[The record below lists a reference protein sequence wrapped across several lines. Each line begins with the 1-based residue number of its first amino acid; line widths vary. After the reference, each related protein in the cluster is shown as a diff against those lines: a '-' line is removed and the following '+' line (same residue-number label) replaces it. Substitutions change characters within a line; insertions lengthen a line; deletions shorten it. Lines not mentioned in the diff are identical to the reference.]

1 VLPMNTFTIR
11 DIENLSG
18 IKAHTL
24 RVWEQRYGIIKPM
37 RKDSNHRLYGIDDL
51 KKILRISY
59 LYNEG
64 YKISRIAEMSDEEI
78 RNQALEYSPKG
89 NYDVFINQLMESSI
103 DFDDAAFRNAMDAV
117 LLHLGV
123 EKAMTL
129 VIYPFFHK
137 VGMLWVTGNII
148 PAQEHFATNIIRNK
162 IILATSQLR
171 PKKIVADKKYV
182 IFCPPGEFHE
192 IPVLF
197 VQYSLRMRGI
207 QSVYFGV
214 NTDMGQIRD
223 FLEKNE
229 ATHLFLHL
237 ITNFSHLDPGPL
249 VNELNQHFPGM
260 KILASGRAFK
270 DIQVDNQNTTILE
283 TVQHFISYLDN
294 NEQDK

>member
-1 VLPMNTFTIR
+1 
-11 DIENLSG
+11 
-18 IKAHTL
+18 
-24 RVWEQRYGIIKPM
+24 M

-64 YKISRIAEMSDEEI
+64 YKISRIAEMSEEEI
-78 RNQALEYSPKG
+78 RKQALEYSPKG
-89 NYDVFINQLMESSI
+89 SYDVFINQLMESSI
-103 DFDDAAFRNAMDAV
+103 DFDDLAFRNAMDVV
-117 LLHLGV
+117 LLHLNL

-129 VIYPFFHK
+129 VIYPFFNK
-137 VGMLWVTGNII
+137 LGMLWVTGNII

-162 IILATSQLR
+162 IILATSQLK
-171 PKKIVADKKYV
+171 PKKIVANMKYL
-182 IFCPPGEFHE
+182 IFCPVGEFHE

-197 VQYSLRMRGI
+197 VQYSLRLRGI

-214 NTDMGQIRD
+214 NTDMGQIHD

-237 ITNFSHLDPGPL
+237 ITNFTHLESGLL
-249 VNELNQHFPGM
+249 VEDLSRHFPKL

-270 DIQVDNQNTTILE
+270 DIQVENQNTTIFD
-283 TVQHFISYLDN
+283 TVQDFIAYLDHK
-294 NEQDK
+294 EQDR

>member
-1 VLPMNTFTIR
+1 MNTFTIR

-59 LYNEG
+59 LYHEG
-64 YKISRIAEMSDEEI
+64 YKISKIADMSEQEI
-78 RNQALEYSPKG
+78 RKLALEFSPKG
-89 NYDVFINQLMESSI
+89 SHEVFINQLMESSI
-103 DFDDAAFRNAMDAV
+103 DFDEVAFRRAMDAV
-117 LLHLGV
+117 LLHLSL

-137 VGMLWVTGNII
+137 IGMLWLTGNIV

-162 IILATSQLR
+162 IILASSQLKAR
-171 PKKIVADKKYV
+171 KVVANRKYL
-182 IFCPPGEFHE
+182 IFCPKGEYHE
-192 IPVLF
+192 IPILF
-197 VQYSLRMRGI
+197 VQYSLRQRGI
-207 QSVYFGV
+207 PSMYFGV
-214 NTDMGQIRD
+214 NTDTAQISD

-237 ITNFSHLDPGPL
+237 ITNFTHHEPASILHDLH
-249 VNELNQHFPGM
+249 QQFP
-260 KILASGRAFK
+260 KLTILASGRAFK
-270 DIQVDNQNTTILE
+270 DLE
-283 TVQHFISYLDN
+283 VTNKKTRIFNTVQDFISYV
-294 NEQDK
+294 DKDEHDS